1 MEPAETY
8 SLTHA
13 KSEGVIVAAGP
24 SVRPFE
30 QPLLLIDLAPTILA
44 ALGAPSQVEH
54 TGRVLHEP
62 AGSDAKAG
70 KA

>member
-1 MEPAETY
+1 M
-8 SLTHA
+8 
-13 KSEGVIVAAGP
+13 AAGP